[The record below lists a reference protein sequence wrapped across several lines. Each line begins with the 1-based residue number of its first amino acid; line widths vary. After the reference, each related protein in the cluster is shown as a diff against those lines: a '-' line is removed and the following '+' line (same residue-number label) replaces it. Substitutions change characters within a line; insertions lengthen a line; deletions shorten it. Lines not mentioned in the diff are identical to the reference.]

1 MKLRLNSTQVVVEVE
16 VRVELCKISTM
27 GNMLSLYTLM
37 KMLIICIMLILLS
50 ISDIQNGVCL
60 LDQVDHIYGPSRQ
73 CKPHESF

>member
-1 MKLRLNSTQVVVEVE
+1 MKLRLNSTQVLVEVE

-60 LDQVDHIYGPSRQ
+60 LDQVDHIWAI
-73 CKPHESF
+73 